1 MTISNQTYKID
12 KSRTRN
18 ILLYQYV
25 TVHIMIVMTNHD
37 HSLTEIVDLTQD
49 RATFWSEMINNERTV
64 AVKAMP
70 EMRADLPS
78 Q

>member
-25 TVHIMIVMTNHD
+25 TVHIMFVMTNHD